1 MFWCVS
7 MIPIEEYARSVSK
20 AKKLLPHLREYLE
33 ELLGIYVKME
43 PWQRKFYIT
52 DRGYSDPYY
61 ITYVREKDRIKL
73 IKLLRKVIQ

>member
-7 MIPIEEYARSVSK
+7 MISAEEYAKRVSS

-43 PWQRKFYIT
+43 SWQRKFYIL